1 MSETGGHSDKEQRIR
16 DGRYEGGD
24 GKIFVVLRVDTE
36 DTGVVSG
43 DVYRMGPSFRDYVAS
58 VRTAPGL
65 RIPPYGGHWA
75 AEWLDGLGAATTGTL
90 GLTAAADSEDTVTL
104 TLRADRVLNGVP
116 QGRDLVVTAAL
127 AGSELRELGIEV
139 EKEDGVRLPGPVAF
153 PDHPDQTLHGCLRA
167 AGFAVSDAGDFTEI
181 PRSADGWALSQTF
194 TVLNDLMSSTAQAQ
208 LSAPDWQ
215 LHLLMLSRSTRD
227 GLLGVMFDA
236 SGVLQ
241 RQGVAIFVDEI
252 RGHLP
257 DDVEDRKIL
266 QTTVHE
272 LGHALNLAHRFERE
286 VGRADSTSFMNYD
299 WRYRGGGHTA
309 EFWERFAFTFDP
321 DEREF
326 LRHAPKAAVV
336 PGGAPFHSIRYW
348 ADGTGGYSPYLPE
361 VPVPGFKLTLTPPA
375 AGPLFAFGQ
384 PVFLEITLEN
394 ATPADVTFPAEV
406 LDPKAGILEILIRR
420 RSGSVPAAPTALTD
434 AMPFTPIM
442 QRCFDQLPGTGEV
455 VRPGG
460 RLRNNLNLTFGSGGF
475 PFPEPGDYD
484 IVPLLNFPSTALFGQ
499 QIDQIIAGTP
509 LRIRVAHPQSLEEER
524 DAMVLLRPDVGAW
537 FALGGSDCL
546 GTARDALEEVRDR
559 REAVNGPGDAV
570 AAAIVRA
577 AGLDAARPSVRYRD
591 GRFTESPGDPERA
604 AALLESLDAV
614 ALRAFDRHTAEH
626 TMALARTLPG

>member
-1 MSETGGHSDKEQRIR
+1 MSETGGGSDKEQQIQ

-24 GKIFVVLRVDTE
+24 AKIFVVIRVDTE

-43 DVYRMGPSFRDYVAS
+43 DVYRMGASARDYVAS

-65 RIPPYGGHWA
+65 RVPPYGGHWA
-75 AEWLDGLGAATTGTL
+75 AEWQDSLGAATTGTL
-90 GLTAAADSEDTVTL
+90 GLTAAADNKDTVTV
-104 TLRADRVLNGVP
+104 TLRADRALNGIP
-116 QGRDLVVTAAL
+116 QGRDLVLPATL
-127 AGSELRELGIEV
+127 AGPELRELGIEI
-139 EKEDGVRLPGPVAF
+139 EKEDGVRLPGPVSL
-153 PDHPDQTLHGCLRA
+153 PGRPDQTLQGCLRA
-167 AGFAVSDAGDFTEI
+167 AGFSVQDAGDFTEI
-181 PRSADGWALSQTF
+181 PRSADGWALSETF
-194 TVLNDLMSSTAQAQ
+194 TVLNDLMSATAQAQ

-227 GLLGVMFDA
+227 GLLGVMFDS

-272 LGHALNLAHRFERE
+272 LGHGLNLAHRFERQ

-299 WRYRGGGHTA
+299 WRYRGGGHA
-309 EFWERFAFTFDP
+309 EEFWERFAFTFDP

-326 LRHAPKAAVV
+326 LRHAPRAAVI
-336 PGGAPFHSIRYW
+336 PGGAPFHSVSYW

-394 ATPADVTFPAEV
+394 ATSSEVTLPPEV
-406 LDPKAGILEILIRR
+406 LDPKAGILEIVIRR
-420 RSGSVPAAPTALTD
+420 RSGSVPTGLTD
-434 AMPFTPIM
+434 AMSFTPIM
-442 QRCFDQLPGTGEV
+442 QRCFDFQPGTGEV
-455 VRPGG
+455 VPPGG
-460 RLRNNLNLTFGSGGF
+460 RLHNNLNLTFGSSGF
-475 PFPEPGDYD
+475 PFPEPGEYD
-484 IVPLLNFPSTALFGQ
+484 VIPLLNFPSEALFGQ
-499 QIDQIIAGTP
+499 VIDQIIVGTP
-509 LRIRVAHPQSLEEER
+509 LRIRVAHPQSLDEER

-546 GTARDALEEVRDR
+546 DAARDALEEVRDR
-559 REAVNGPGDAV
+559 RQTVNGPGDGV
-570 AAAIVRA
+570 TAAIVRA
-577 AGLDAARPSVRYRD
+577 AGMDAARRSVRYRD

-604 AALLESLDAV
+604 AALLGSLDGQ
-614 ALRAFDRHTAEH
+614 ALRTFDRHTAEH
-626 TMALARTLPG
+626 TATLARALPG